1 MRGLEKAELK
11 STDVADP
18 IAALELCKQNSFDLI
33 FLDIDMP
40 GMNGFD
46 LCKQIRALPHH
57 AKTPVVF
64 VTGLTDFASR
74 AKSTISGGNDLI
86 GKPFLM
92 MELAVKSLTFLMKA
106 RLPIAPKAA

>member
-1 MRGLEKAELK
+1 
-11 STDVADP
+11 
-18 IAALELCKQNSFDLI
+18 
-33 FLDIDMP
+33 MP

-74 AKSTISGGNDLI
+74 AKSTISGGNNLI